1 MGFADVK
8 LVAAAGLLLGW
19 QKLVLA
25 VLLSSVVGSIV
36 LVILNRVKK
45 QDKNTEYPFGPFIV
59 GGILVAM
66 MAGEPIIEWYIGLI
80 LG

>member
-66 MAGEPIIEWYIGLI
+66 MAGEPIIEWYIGLR